1 MPTDLILI
9 CHGQTAK
16 RDGERR
22 YGWWADMP
30 LARRG
35 KQQAVLIGER
45 LRNDFDIRALYTS
58 PQRCA
63 RQTAER
69 IGDLVHVVPQEEDA
83 LRELE
88 SGDLATLSCEEARE
102 YYPGVLK
109 GQSPEEAR
117 VPGSETDADMHNRVA
132 RVVSRIVHLSPD
144 RQIACVTHSRP
155 IIACFQAI
163 MGYMPED
170 ERKPLFVCRTAAIHH
185 LQLDP
190 TGDPTVIALND
201 TAHLA
206 NLPTSYQ
213 IKK

>member
-9 CHGQTAK
+9 CHGHTAK

-30 LARRG
+30 LSRWG
-35 KQQAVLIGER
+35 KQQAVVIGER
-45 LRNDFDIRALYTS
+45 LRNDFDIRALYAS

-63 RQTAER
+63 WQTAER
-69 IGDLVHVVPQEEDA
+69 IGDLVHVEPQADDA

-88 SGDLATLSCEEARE
+88 SGDLTTLSCEEARE
-102 YYPGVLK
+102 YYPGVLE

-117 VPGSETDADMHNRVA
+117 VPGCETDADMHNRVA
-132 RVVSRIVHLSPD
+132 RAVSRIVHLSPD
-144 RQIACVTHSRP
+144 QQIACVTHSRP
-155 IIACFQAI
+155 IVACLQAI

-170 ERKPLFVCRTAAIHH
+170 ERKPLFACRTAAIHH

-190 TGDPTVIALND
+190 QGDPTVIAFND
-201 TAHLA
+201 IAHLA
-206 NLPTSYQ
+206 NLPTQYQ
-213 IKK
+213 ID

>member
-9 CHGQTAK
+9 CHGQAVK
-16 RDGERR
+16 RDGERL

-30 LARRG
+30 LSHRG
-35 KQQAVLIGER
+35 KQQALLIGER
-45 LRNDFDIRALYTS
+45 LRSDFDICGLYTS
-58 PQRCA
+58 PLRCA

-69 IGDLVHVVPQEEDA
+69 IGDLVHVVPEIEDA

-102 YYPGVLK
+102 YYPGVIE

-117 VPGSETDADMHNRVA
+117 VPGSETDADMYTRVA
-132 RVVSRIVHLSPD
+132 RAVSQIVNQSPNQ
-144 RQIACVTHSRP
+144 QIACITHRRP
-155 IIACFQAI
+155 IVACLQAI
-163 MGYMPED
+163 MGYAPEHQH
-170 ERKPLFVCRTAAIHH
+170 KPQFLCCATAIHH

-190 TGDPTVIALND
+190 EGDPMVIALND

-206 NLPTSYQ
+206 ELPT
-213 IKK
+213 